1 MTTATRA
8 TLSATTLIGDHVY
21 NRSGEEL
28 GHIKDIM
35 LDLRGGRIA
44 YAVLSFGGLIG
55 MGDRLFAIPWLA
67 LELHSETHSFILDI
81 DKERLK
87 AAEGFDKD
95 NWPDMADPDWGFRIH
110 EFYDV
115 HPYWD

>member
-1 MTTATRA
+1 MRTATRTTLPA
-8 TLSATTLIGDHVY
+8 TALIGDYVY
-21 NRSGEEL
+21 NPAGEEL

-35 LDLRGGRIA
+35 LDISRGRIA
-44 YAVLSFGGLIG
+44 YAVMSFGGLLG
-55 MGDRLFAIPWLA
+55 MGDKLFAVPWRA
-67 LELHSETHSFILDI
+67 LEHHPETNSFLLDI

-95 NWPDMADPDWGFRIH
+95 NWPDMTDADWGFRTH

-115 HPYWD
+115 RPYWD

>member
-1 MTTATRA
+1 MTTATRT
-8 TLSATTLIGDHVY
+8 TLSATTLIGDYVY

-35 LDLRGGRIA
+35 LDLRNGRIA
-44 YAVLSFGGLIG
+44 YAVLSFGGIMG

-67 LELHSETHSFILDI
+67 LELHAETHSFVLDI

-95 NWPDMADPDWGFRIH
+95 DWPDMADPDWGFRMH

-115 HPYWD
+115 RPYWD